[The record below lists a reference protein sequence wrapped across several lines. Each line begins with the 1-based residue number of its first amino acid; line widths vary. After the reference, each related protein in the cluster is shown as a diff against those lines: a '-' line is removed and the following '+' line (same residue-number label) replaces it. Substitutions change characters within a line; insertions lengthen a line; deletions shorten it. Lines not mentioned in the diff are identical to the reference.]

1 MRPAVSVL
9 YSGFSGDE
17 GQAKFTMGST
27 EDAERLLH

>member
-1 MRPAVSVL
+1 MRPAVTVL